1 MSRAADPATSHQQLL
16 ADELLPSLYRELK
29 HMASQQLLSENVNLT
44 LNATALVH
52 EAYLRLSKD
61 GRLGEWNS
69 RGHFFSAAAEAMRR
83 VLVDHARKRHSQK
96 RGGRFQRVELTDG
109 GVENIDDERLLALDD
124 ALQQLAFVKPRVV
137 ELIKLRYFAGMS
149 NDEAAECLSIS
160 PRTAKHW
167 WAFAKAWLRA
177 ELDS

>member
-1 MSRAADPATSHQQLL
+1 
-16 ADELLPSLYRELK
+16 
-29 HMASQQLLSENVNLT
+29 
-44 LNATALVH
+44 
-52 EAYLRLSKD
+52 
-61 GRLGEWNS
+61 
-69 RGHFFSAAAEAMRR
+69 
-83 VLVDHARKRHSQK
+83 
-96 RGGRFQRVELTDG
+96 VELTDG
-109 GVENIDDERLLALDD
+109 GLENMDDERLLALDD